1 MKKEIKHQIKLIL
14 TDKKIDLIKILQ
26 VKNYKK
32 VEDLQTSESFW
43 GLG

>member
-32 VEDLQTSESFW
+32 VEDL
-43 GLG
+43 